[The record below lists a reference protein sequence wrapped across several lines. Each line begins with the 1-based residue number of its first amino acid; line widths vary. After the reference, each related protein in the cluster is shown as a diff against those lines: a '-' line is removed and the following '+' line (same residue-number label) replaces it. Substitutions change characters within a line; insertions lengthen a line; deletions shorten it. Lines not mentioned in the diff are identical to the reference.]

1 MIEARPDQLKPK
13 ALQEMILQRVI
24 SLEGNLDIVAG
35 DLQQIGVV
43 MARLVEVAAE
53 VRDAVNARF
62 DRETA
67 RLEQAIAAKQ
77 AQLDALVASE
87 DAEDVI
93 QNAEI
98 ARLQAE
104 IDAQTEAVQIL
115 EGIKSGA
122 ESDLNGNGGMVIP
135 EPVAEPVPADTAT
148 PAEDVTVDQP
158 VIVEGQ
164 QNS

>member
-13 ALQEMILQRVI
+13 ALQEVILQRI
-24 SLEGNLDIVAG
+24 IGLEDNMDIVTG
-35 DLQQIGVV
+35 NLQQIGVV

-87 DAEDVI
+87 DAEDVT

-122 ESDLNGNGGMVIP
+122 ESDLNGNGGLVLP
-135 EPVAEPVPADTAT
+135 EPVVEPVPADTAP
-148 PAEDVTVDQP
+148 PAADVTVDQP